1 MFYPSKV
8 TWEKYISKNAHHQA
22 VYEAPQTPSCQYQEL
37 IQKVQDTN
45 GEDVI
50 ATAWL
55 LFPPNIA
62 IGSYDKITLPDGTS
76 QKIVTVN
83 RIKNHMGKDKN
94 VEVYLSKKGGLS

>member
-8 TWEKYISKNAHHQA
+8 TLEKYVSMNAHHQA
-22 VYEAPQTPSCQYQEL
+22 TYGTPQTPSCQYQEL

-45 GEDVI
+45 GEDVT

-55 LFPPNIA
+55 LFPPSVSI
-62 IGSYDKITLPDGTS
+62 SYDDRITLPDGAH

-83 RIKNHMGKDKN
+83 RIKNHMGKDVN

>member
-8 TWEKYISKNAHHQA
+8 TWEKHISKNAHHQ
-22 VYEAPQTPSCQYQEL
+22 VTYETPQTPSCQYQEL
-37 IQKVQDTN
+37 IQKVQDSN

-55 LFPPNIA
+55 LFPPSVA
-62 IGSYDKITLPDGTS
+62 IDYNDRITLPDGTH
-76 QKIVTVN
+76 QKIVSVT

-94 VEVYLSKKGGLS
+94 VEVYLSKKGGFT

>member
-8 TWEKYISKNAHHQA
+8 TLEKYISKNAHHQTT
-22 VYEAPQTPSCQYQEL
+22 YGTPQTPSCQYQEL
-37 IQKVQDTN
+37 IQKVKDSN

-55 LFPPNIA
+55 LFPPSVEID
-62 IGSYDKITLPDGTS
+62 YLDKITLPDGTH
-76 QKIVTVN
+76 QKIVSIA

-94 VEVYLSKKGGLS
+94 VEVYLSKKGGLT